1 MLITIIIPGFFLVF
15 MKVSMDRVWG
25 LYLMLQ
31 FVSNVIQFNGL
42 EPLNYNLP
50 APCYTVMTVMES
62 TSNFKMIEEILKL

>member
-1 MLITIIIPGFFLVF
+1 

-31 FVSNVIQFNGL
+31 FVSNVLEFNGL

-50 APCYTVMTVMES
+50 APCLTVMTLMYS
-62 TSNFKMIEEILKL
+62 TSNFQMV